1 MRVTHRMITTQVMT
15 NLNSITGR
23 LLRVQDML
31 SSGKTLRRPSDD
43 PVKLNHVLLLRTSIR
58 KLEQYTQN
66 AEDGASWLNLTDTSL
81 NQATALLQKIR
92 TLAIQGANG
101 TLTPEDRMML
111 ATEVEKYLEELIGV
125 GNTSYAGRYIFA
137 GTETLTVPFVLQGGR
152 IVYRG
157 NGDVVR
163 REIEEGAVVE
173 LSVPGDEVFFRG
185 FEAWSNEGI
194 DIAAYQGERFRIN
207 GVEVTVDDHNGDGAV
222 TFEDLVYFINADPT
236 LKDFVYAFT
245 DGERLFLRSRT
256 EDAFTLEEVSGTVL
270 QDLGLLD
277 GSGKIPAANSR
288 EASGI
293 LKVVRDLA
301 EHLRGNEVA
310 RISKE
315 DLARI
320 DEVLDLLL
328 RVRAEVGARTLRMEN
343 AVSRFEE
350 FTLNFK
356 KLLSLD
362 EDIDV
367 AEVVVQ
373 LQEHQ
378 NVYQMALAAAARLL
392 QPTLLD
398 FLR

>member
-15 NLNSITGR
+15 NLNNITGR

-81 NQATALLQKIR
+81 NQATTLLQKIR
-92 TLAIQGANG
+92 TLAVQGANG
-101 TLTPEDRMML
+101 TLTAEDRMML

-125 GNTSYAGRYIFA
+125 GNTSYAGRYVFA
-137 GTETLTVPFVLQGGR
+137 GTETLTVPFALQDGR

-157 NGDVVR
+157 NGDAVR
-163 REIEEGAVVE
+163 REIEEGVTVE
-173 LSVPGDEVFFRG
+173 LSIPGDEVFFRG

-194 DIAAYQGERFRIN
+194 NVGAYQGESFRIN
-207 GVEVTVDDHNGDGAV
+207 GVEVTVSDHNGDGSV
-222 TFEDLVYFINADPT
+222 TFEDLVYFINTHPT
-236 LKDFVYAFT
+236 LKDSVYAFT

-270 QDLGLLD
+270 WDWGLLD
-277 GSGKIPAANSR
+277 GSGGIPVTNSR
-288 EASGI
+288 GASGI

-301 EHLRGNEVA
+301 EHLKGNEVA
-310 RISKE
+310 RISGE
-315 DLARI
+315 DLAQI

-328 RVRAEVGARTLRMEN
+328 KVRAEVGARTLRMEN

-378 NVYQMALAAAARLL
+378 SVYQMALAAAARLL

>member
-31 SSGKTLRRPSDD
+31 SSGKVLRRPSDD

-66 AEDGASWLNLTDTSL
+66 AEDGVSWLNLTDTSL
-81 NQATALLQKIR
+81 NQATVLLQKIR
-92 TLAIQGANG
+92 TLAIQGASG
-101 TLTPEDRMML
+101 TLTPEDRRMI
-111 ATEVEKYLEELIGV
+111 ATEVQKYLEELIGI
-125 GNTSYAGRYIFA
+125 GNTTYAGKYIFS
-137 GTETLTVPFVLQGGR
+137 GTETLTVPFAFQGGR
-152 IVYRG
+152 VVYQG
-157 NGDVVR
+157 NGDAIR
-163 REIEEGAVVE
+163 REIEEGVIVQ
-173 LSVPGDEVFFRG
+173 LSVPGDDVFFRG
-185 FEAWSNEGI
+185 FEAWSNEDI
-194 DIAAYQGERFRIN
+194 DVAVYQGQRFRVN
-207 GVEVTVDDHNGDGAV
+207 GVEVVVDDHNGDGSV
-222 TFEDLVYFINADPT
+222 TFEDLVYTVNTNPD
-236 LKDFVYAFT
+236 LKSSVYAFT
-245 DGERLFLRSRT
+245 DGKRLFLRSRT
-256 EDAFTLEEVSGTVL
+256 EDAFVLEEVSGALL
-270 QDLGLLD
+270 QEWGFLD
-277 GSGKIPAANSR
+277 GFGNISTTNSR

-293 LKVVRDLA
+293 LKAVQDLVA
-301 EHLRGNEVA
+301 HLERNEVA
-310 RISKE
+310 RISGE
-315 DLARI
+315 DLAKL
-320 DEVLDLLL
+320 DEALDLLL
-328 RVRAEVGARTLRMEN
+328 KVRAEVGARTLRMEN
-343 AVSRFEE
+343 AVNRFMD
-350 FTLNFK
+350 FALSFK

>member
-1 MRVTHRMITTQVMT
+1 MRVTHRMITSQVMT
-15 NLNSITGR
+15 NLNTITGR

-58 KLEQYTQN
+58 KLEQYVQN

-81 NQATALLQKIR
+81 NQATVLLQKIR
-92 TLAIQGANG
+92 TLAVQGANG
-101 TLTPEDRMML
+101 TLTPEDRQMI
-111 ATEVEKYLEELIGV
+111 ATEVEKYFEELIGV

-137 GTETLTVPFVLQGGR
+137 GTETLTVPFAVESGR
-152 IVYRG
+152 VVYRG
-157 NGDVVR
+157 NGASVR
-163 REIEEGAVVE
+163 REIEEGVIVE
-173 LSVPGDEVFFRG
+173 LGVPGDEVFFRG
-185 FEAWSNEGI
+185 FEVRSNEGI
-194 DIAAYQGERFRIN
+194 DVSAYSGASFRIN
-207 GVEVTVDDHNGDGAV
+207 GVEMTIDA
-222 TFEDLVYFINADPT
+222 TITSLEDLVRRINTESGLSDS
-236 LKDFVYAFT
+236 VYAFT
-245 DGERLFLRSRT
+245 DGKRLFLRSRT
-256 EDAFTLEEVSGTVL
+256 ETPPELEDVSGTFL
-270 QDLGLLD
+270 ED
-277 GSGKIPAANSR
+277 SGMLNPANSR

-293 LKVVRDLA
+293 LKVVQDLVA
-301 EHLRGNEVA
+301 HLRGNEVA
-310 RISKE
+310 LVSGE
-315 DLARI
+315 DLQRI

-328 RVRAEVGARTLRMEN
+328 KVRAEVGARTLRMEN

-350 FTLNFK
+350 FTLNFR

-367 AEVVVQ
+367 AEIVVQ

-378 NVYQMALAAAARLL
+378 SVYQMALAAAARLL

>member
-1 MRVTHRMITTQVMT
+1 MRVTHRMITHQVMT
-15 NLNSITGR
+15 NLSTITGR

-58 KLEQYTQN
+58 KLEQYMQN

-81 NQATALLQKIR
+81 NQATELLQRVR

-101 TLTPEDRMML
+101 TLTLEDRMMI
-111 ATEVEKYLEELIGV
+111 ATEVEKYLEELVGV
-125 GNTSYAGRYIFA
+125 GNTSYAGKYIFA
-137 GTETLTVPFVLQGGR
+137 GTETLTMPFVLRDGR
-152 IVYRG
+152 TVYQG
-157 NGDVVR
+157 NGASLL
-163 REIEEGAVVE
+163 REVEEGVVMK
-173 LSVPGDEVFFRG
+173 LGVPGDEVFFRG

-194 DIAAYQGERFRIN
+194 DVAAYQGESFRIN
-207 GVEVTVDDHNGDGAV
+207 GVEVTVDDHDGSGTV
-222 TFEDLVYFINADPT
+222 TFDDLVFSINTNVA
-236 LKDFVYAFT
+236 LKDSVYAFT
-245 DGERLFLRSRT
+245 DGKRLFLRSRT
-256 EDAFTLEEVSGTVL
+256 EDAFTLEEVSGTLL
-270 QDLGLLD
+270 QEWGFLD
-277 GSGKIPAANSR
+277 SSGQIAATNSR
-288 EASGI
+288 GASGI
-293 LKVVRDLA
+293 LKIVQDLVA
-301 EHLRGNEVA
+301 HLKGNEVE
-310 RISKE
+310 RISQE

-328 RVRAEVGARTLRMEN
+328 KVRAEVGARTLRMEN
-343 AVSRFEE
+343 AINRFND

-378 NVYQMALAAAARLL
+378 SVYQMALAAAARLL

>member
-1 MRVTHRMITTQVMT
+1 MRVTHRMITSQVMT
-15 NLNSITGR
+15 NLNTITGR

-58 KLEQYTQN
+58 KLEQYVQN

-92 TLAIQGANG
+92 TLAVQGANG
-101 TLTPEDRMML
+101 TLTPEDRQMI
-111 ATEVEKYLEELIGV
+111 ATEVEKYFEELIGV

-137 GTETLTVPFVLQGGR
+137 GTETLTVPFAVESGR

-157 NGDVVR
+157 NGASVR
-163 REIEEGAVVE
+163 REIEEGVIVE
-173 LSVPGDEVFFRG
+173 LGVPGDEVFFRG
-185 FEAWSNEGI
+185 FEVRSNEGI
-194 DIAAYQGERFRIN
+194 DVSAYSGASFRIN
-207 GVEVTVDDHNGDGAV
+207 GVEMTIDA
-222 TFEDLVYFINADPT
+222 TITSLEDLVRRINTESGLSDS
-236 LKDFVYAFT
+236 VYAFT
-245 DGERLFLRSRT
+245 DGKRLFLRSRT
-256 EDAFTLEEVSGTVL
+256 ETPPELEDVSGTFL
-270 QDLGLLD
+270 ED
-277 GSGKIPAANSR
+277 SGMLNPANSR

-293 LKVVRDLA
+293 LKVVQDLVA
-301 EHLRGNEVA
+301 HLRGNEVA
-310 RISKE
+310 LVSGE
-315 DLARI
+315 DLQRI

-328 RVRAEVGARTLRMEN
+328 KVRAEVGARTLRMEN

-350 FTLNFK
+350 FTLNFR

-367 AEVVVQ
+367 AEIVVQ

-378 NVYQMALAAAARLL
+378 SVYQMALAAAARLL

>member
-125 GNTSYAGRYIFA
+125 GNASYAGRYIFA
-137 GTETLTVPFVLQGGR
+137 GTETLTVPFALQDGR

-157 NGDVVR
+157 NGDTVR
-163 REIEEGAVVE
+163 REIEEGVTVE

-194 DIAAYQGERFRIN
+194 NIAAYRWESFRIN
-207 GVEVTVDDHNGDGAV
+207 GVEVTVDDHNGDGLV
-222 TFEDLVYFINADPT
+222 TFEDLVYFVNTHPA
-236 LKDFVYAFT
+236 LKDSVYAFT
-245 DGERLFLRSRT
+245 DGKRLFLRSRT
-256 EDAFTLEEVSGTVL
+256 EDAFTLEGTVL
-270 QDLGLLD
+270 EDWGLLD
-277 GSGKIPAANSR
+277 GSGQIPATNSR
-288 EASGI
+288 GASGI

-310 RISKE
+310 RISGE

-328 RVRAEVGARTLRMEN
+328 KVRAEVGARTLRMEN

-378 NVYQMALAAAARLL
+378 SVYQMALAAAARLL
-392 QPTLLD
+392 RPTLLD

>member
-15 NLNSITGR
+15 NLNSITAR

-81 NQATALLQKIR
+81 NQATTLLQKIR

-137 GTETLTVPFVLQGGR
+137 GTETLTVPFALQDGR

-157 NGDVVR
+157 NGDAVR
-163 REIEEGAVVE
+163 REIEEGAIVE

-194 DIAAYQGERFRIN
+194 DVAAYQGERFRIN
-207 GVEVTVDDHNGDGAV
+207 GVEVTVSDHNGDGSS
-222 TFEDLVYFINADPT
+222 TFEDLVYFVNTHSA
-236 LKDFVYAFT
+236 LKDSVYAFT
-245 DGERLFLRSRT
+245 DGKRLFLRSRT
-256 EDAFTLEEVSGTVL
+256 EDAFTLEEVSGSVL
-270 QDLGLLD
+270 EEWGLL
-277 GSGKIPAANSR
+277 GSSGEIPATNSR
-288 EASGI
+288 GASGI

-310 RISKE
+310 RISGE

-320 DEVLDLLL
+320 DEALDLLL
-328 RVRAEVGARTLRMEN
+328 KVRAEVGARTLRMEN
-343 AVSRFEE
+343 AVSRFGE

-378 NVYQMALAAAARLL
+378 SVYQMALAAAARLL